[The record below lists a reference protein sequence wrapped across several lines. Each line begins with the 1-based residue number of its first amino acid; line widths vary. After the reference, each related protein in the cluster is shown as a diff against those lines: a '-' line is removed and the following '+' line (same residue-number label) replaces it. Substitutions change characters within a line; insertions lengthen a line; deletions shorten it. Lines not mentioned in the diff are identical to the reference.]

1 MAVARSARRWLP
13 DPDAWRRL
21 FLDPEARRQFPNSE
35 ERWRWLP
42 DPEGERCQG
51 PGAGE
56 RQRHSLGKRASGNI
70 APEAGRRRC
79 RTPRPE
85 RRRHTITHE
94 RRCAPPPPPRRGRG
108 PPSARAPATP
118 PTPPPTVSPPPPDM
132 RVATA
137 PTRGRIEWR
146 PRTAQGARGDGTT

>member
-94 RRCAPPPPPRRGRG
+94 RRCGPPPPPRG
-108 PPSARAPATP
+108 ARR
-118 PTPPPTVSPPPPDM
+118 PPPAGGSSGVHGLRKE
-132 RVATA
+132 RVATV
-137 PTRGRIEWR
+137 
-146 PRTAQGARGDGTT
+146 PRDILRSGTVRAS

>member
-94 RRCAPPPPPRRGRG
+94 RRCGPPPPPGAG
-108 PPSARAPATP
+108 GGGGGT
-118 PTPPPTVSPPPPDM
+118 DEGED
-132 RVATA
+132 RVASTDCA
-137 PTRGRIEWR
+137 RSAWRRYHVTSSDPAQFGR
-146 PRTAQGARGDGTT
+146 PD

>member
-94 RRCAPPPPPRRGRG
+94 RRCGPPPPRHESSDGTDEG
-108 PPSARAPATP
+108 E
-118 PTPPPTVSPPPPDM
+118 D
-132 RVATA
+132 RVASTDCA
-137 PTRGRIEWR
+137 RSAWRRYHVTSSDPAQFGR
-146 PRTAQGARGDGTT
+146 PD